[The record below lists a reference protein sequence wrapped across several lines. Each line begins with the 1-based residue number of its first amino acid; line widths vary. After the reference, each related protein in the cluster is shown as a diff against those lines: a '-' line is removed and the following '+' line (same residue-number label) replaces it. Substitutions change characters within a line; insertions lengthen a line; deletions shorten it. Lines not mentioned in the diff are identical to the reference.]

1 MIVGISI
8 VTILID
14 NESSAMLL
22 YSVHELIRENM
33 LYTREIAVRSYT
45 RCVFHLKSTY
55 SFCFNDVS
63 LIQISETLKI
73 RQSSFDTV
81 VSFIIN

>member
-1 MIVGISI
+1 MIVEISI

-33 LYTREIAVRSYT
+33 LYTREIAVGSYT
-45 RCVFHLKSTY
+45 RFPLKVNM
-55 SFCFNDVS
+55 FV
-63 LIQISETLKI
+63 LL
-73 RQSSFDTV
+73 
-81 VSFIIN
+81 